1 MATFDYA
8 EMQAVADELITEFGQ
23 QGTVTRITSSGP
35 SYDPTQTTTEY
46 PCRLVIMEID
56 ISKVD
61 GTLIEATDKMG
72 YVSVVGLP
80 IALTT
85 ADKITIDGKPHA
97 MKIVKPLS
105 PAGTTVVY
113 EIIIAA

>member
-1 MATFDYA
+1 MANPLYA
-8 EMQAVADELITEFGQ
+8 RLQATANRLITSYGQ
-23 QGTVTRITSSGP
+23 QGTVTRITNTGP
-35 SYDPTQTTTEY
+35 SYDPVQTTDDH
-46 PCRLVIMEID
+46 PCRLVVMEID
-56 ISKVD
+56 LSKVD
-61 GTLIEATDKMG
+61 GTLVEATDKMI
-72 YVSVVGLP
+72 YVSVAGLP

-85 ADKITIDGKPHA
+85 ADRVTIGGKSHA